1 MQHEGPTRL
10 GQPEAVVKAQKG
22 FDERS
27 NPALIP
33 FAERVGQVVS
43 RLRAADGSSQNE
55 AAARLGL
62 KSAEISRL
70 LRAHHDPGLVD
81 AIALATKLNVSAGW
95 LLAGEGVERSA
106 EGPADR
112 ARSAAV
118 ALGFHPESIE
128 RGLSKAEADDSA
140 WQRLEAIQ
148 KAESKRPG
156 FSPIGLPLATGHV
169 PVGPATTP
177 ETTPP
182 AKPPADMTLPA
193 VKPRMG

>member
-1 MQHEGPTRL
+1 MRELAELAGVPHSSISNFETGKRAGAQFDTVA
-10 GQPEAVVKAQKG
+10 AVAQK
-22 FDERS
+22 
-27 NPALIP
+27 
-33 FAERVGQVVS
+33 
-43 RLRAADGSSQNE
+43 
-55 AAARLGL
+55 L
-62 KSAEISRL
+62 KISL
-70 LRAHHDPGLVD
+70 DW
-81 AIALATKLNVSAGW
+81 LATGQ
-95 LLAGEGVERSA
+95 GESGA
-106 EGPADR
+106 PDAAQAPADR